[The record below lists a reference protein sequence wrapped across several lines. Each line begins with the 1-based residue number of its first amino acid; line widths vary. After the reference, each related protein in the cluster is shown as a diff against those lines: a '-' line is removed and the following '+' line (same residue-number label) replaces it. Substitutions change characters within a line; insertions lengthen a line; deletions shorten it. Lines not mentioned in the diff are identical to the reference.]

1 VKIRNHSSGP
11 AIAGLA
17 VVLAAALA
25 TAPARA
31 QELEAR
37 TYANIPTGLNFL
49 AFGYAYSDGNTFMDP
64 SLPIEGLEA
73 ENQLLFA
80 AYARAFSLLGRSAK
94 VGVLIPVAFGDWEG
108 TIEGE
113 PVQQKR
119 KAGGTGDARIYL
131 SWNYIGAPALR
142 PAEFAGY
149 RQKTIVGTRLQII
162 APTGHYDSNRL
173 LNLGSNRWT
182 FIPEIGVSHRLT
194 RWTLELTGSAW
205 LFTNN
210 NEFLGSSTLSQR
222 PLWTVTAHTIRHV
235 RPGLWW
241 AFGAGYGQG
250 GRTEVDGT
258 PRDTKQQNWR
268 FAAVLAYRLRPS
280 HGLRATL
287 LHATTDDVG
296 QKFDLLSLAYSFTW
310 GRGMKPE
317 GTP

>member
-1 VKIRNHSSGP
+1 MKIRSRGSGS
-11 AIAGLA
+11 AIAALA
-17 VVLAAALA
+17 VVLAAVLG
-25 TAPARA
+25 TGHARA

-37 TYANIPTGLNFL
+37 TYANLPTGINFL

-73 ENQLLFA
+73 ENHLFFA
-80 AYARAFSLLGRSAK
+80 AYARTFSLLGRAAK
-94 VGVLIPVAFGDWEG
+94 VGVLIPAAGGDWEG
-108 TIEGE
+108 TIAGD
-113 PVQQKR
+113 PLQQTR
-119 KAGGTGDARIYL
+119 KAGGFGDARIAL
-131 SWNYIGAPALR
+131 SWNFYGAPAMR
-142 PAEFAGY
+142 PAEFVAY

-162 APTGHYDSNRL
+162 APTGQYDPDEL

-182 FIPEIGVSHRLT
+182 FIPEIGVSHALAK
-194 RWTLELTGSAW
+194 WTLELTGSAW

-222 PLWTVTAHTIRHV
+222 PLWTVTGHAVRHV

-241 AFGAGYGQG
+241 ALGAGYGQG

-258 PRDTKQQNWR
+258 PRNTKQQNLR
-268 FAAVLAYRLRPS
+268 FAAVLAWHFRPA

-317 GTP
+317 GAP